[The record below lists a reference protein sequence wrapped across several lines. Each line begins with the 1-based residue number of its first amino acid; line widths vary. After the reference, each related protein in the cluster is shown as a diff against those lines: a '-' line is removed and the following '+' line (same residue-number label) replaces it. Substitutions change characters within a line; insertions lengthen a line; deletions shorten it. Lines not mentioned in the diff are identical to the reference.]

1 MEIKKVAEY
10 ISMAHIWNVQIKKY
24 KSGNRLVCAREE
36 SPGRV
41 ECDIRVYTSGTELTV
56 YVRYKGRADTNIY
69 DVDDLIERDGYTES
83 WLAGVIEQ
91 KIIELGASYA
101 TDVLTGLY
109 I

>member
-10 ISMAHIWNVQIKKY
+10 ISMSHVWNVNIKKY
-24 KSGNRLVCAREE
+24 KSGNRLICTREE
-36 SPGRV
+36 TPGQV
-41 ECDIRVYTSGTELTV
+41 ECDIRAYTSGAELTV

-69 DVDDLIERDGYTES
+69 DVDDLTQRDIYTES

-101 TDVLTGLY
+101 ADVLTGLY